1 MNHQR
6 ISPEQLAAAKAVGT
20 LEYLQRF
27 EPEELTDTYHA
38 NGRLIHCKAGKYR
51 TKTHDSLEIDGNKFY
66 WWSRRVGGVSALD
79 YLMKVKELP
88 FREAVFLLTG
98 GEDFTPSRAPI
109 HPEPP
114 APAPAEKQP
123 FALPERNGNSRRVFA
138 YLNKTRGIG
147 PEIISH
153 CMHQKLVYE
162 DAQHHNC
169 VFVGYGDDGTTPRFA
184 SVRSSL
190 TGGRWRMDQPGS
202 DKAYSFRMEFP
213 DSDRVAV
220 FEAPIDAMS
229 FASLLKQQGKDWK
242 AMNYVALSGISEH
255 GLLHF
260 LETHPNIRHVTLALD
275 GDPPGRSASEKLR
288 QQVQENYPAVRVKL
302 AWPSPSQGK
311 DWNEVLLCK
320 CKEKEKGRESTGLSG
335 RLSRAQQ
342 AAEQRNEMVKTV
354 QKSRAKDS
362 QVL

>member
-1 MNHQR
+1 MDHQR

-38 NGRLIHCKAGKYR
+38 NGRLMHCKSGKFR

-79 YLMKVKELP
+79 YLMKVKEMP

-98 GEDFTPSRAPI
+98 SEDFTLSRAPV

-114 APAPAEKQP
+114 SPAPAEKKS
-123 FALPERNGNSRRVFA
+123 FVLPERNGNSRRVFA
-138 YLNKTRGIG
+138 YLSKTRGIDS
-147 PEIISH
+147 EIITH
-153 CMHQKLVYE
+153 CMHKKLVYE

-169 VFVGYGDDGTTPRFA
+169 VFVGYGNDGTTPKFA
-184 SVRSSL
+184 SVRSTL
-190 TGGRWRMDQPGS
+190 TDSKWKMDQPGS
-202 DKAYSFRMEFP
+202 DKAYSFRMEAVQ
-213 DSDRVAV
+213 SDRMVV

-229 FASLLKQQGKDWK
+229 FASLLKQQGTDWK
-242 AMNYVALSGISEH
+242 AMHYVALSGVSGA

-260 LETHPNIRHVTLALD
+260 LDTHSGIRHVTLALD
-275 GDPPGRSASEKLR
+275 GDEPGRSAAQKLR
-288 QQVQENYPAVRVKL
+288 QQVQANYPELQVKVV
-302 AWPSPSQGK
+302 WPSPAQGK

-320 CKEKEKGRESTGLSG
+320 RREQQQKEKESKGLGG
-335 RLSRAQQ
+335 RLDRAQQ
-342 AAEQRNEMVKTV
+342 TAEQRNQGVRTQPGREK
-354 QKSRAKDS
+354 KS
-362 QVL
+362 LTL